1 MFTDRAATKNN
12 SRTDR
17 QRPVLVVSIFVNKYN
32 ISESVTLSSVT
43 HLNTERQPDNAWDL
57 NDPTLYLNR
66 ELTWLAFNRRVLAE
80 AESDDH
86 PLLEQLKFLSIFDS
100 NLDEFFMKRVG
111 GLKQQVGAGLN
122 ALTVDGRTP
131 QQQIEECQIQVAA
144 MLADRSYVLRELLSR
159 LPAAGI
165 TVGSYDT
172 LDEASRETMRRQY
185 RENVLPLVTPL
196 AIDEAHPFPFMSNLS
211 INILLEVK
219 AETNERPYLIRIK
232 TPTSGRTP
240 RFMQIEN
247 SDQFVPL
254 EEVIAGNLDLL
265 LPGAEVLSIGYF
277 RVTRNAIVER
287 DEERANDLLEMI
299 EAELRERRFAPVVRL
314 EVSPGLR
321 STLHDYLSRQLQ
333 LTGPEDIYVVPDLL
347 GARDLMQIVSLNRP
361 DLKHP
366 VFEPPLHPRF
376 VSTNS
381 IFEELEVNGPLLLMH
396 PYHSYDHSVTRL
408 LREAV
413 ADPRVLAIK
422 TTVYRT
428 SIDSAIVPLLVD
440 AVTNGKQVAVV
451 VELQAR
457 FDEAANIRWA
467 NRLEEAG
474 IHVSYGV
481 VGYKTHA
488 KVTLIVRQSV
498 DGVLQRFVHLGTGN
512 YHPVTARQYCDI
524 GLMTLDRGIGADA
537 TELFNLLT
545 SGSLRG
551 RKYRDLLVSPNHM
564 KQVLLDKIR
573 REIAHQQASGNGCI
587 QIKTNA
593 LEDAAITRALYE
605 ATQAG
610 VRVDL
615 IVRDTCRL
623 RPGLPGLSESAR
635 VISILG
641 RFLEHARLYYFRNGG
656 DEEYYIGSAD
666 LMTRNLEMRVE
677 SLVPIRDKKL
687 QDELREM
694 LELQLNDSCGAWE
707 MESDGTYRKRVAGK
721 DSRHSQSELLER
733 ALLRFRR
740 FEDELQSK
748 RLSKH
753 LVL

>member
-1 MFTDRAATKNN
+1 
-12 SRTDR
+12 
-17 QRPVLVVSIFVNKYN
+17 V
-32 ISESVTLSSVT
+32 SSVT
-43 HLNTERQPDNAWDL
+43 HLDPERLRKVEWNLD
-57 NDPTLYLNR
+57 DPNLYLNR

-144 MLADRSYVLRELLSR
+144 MLADRSFVLQELLGR

-165 TVGSYDT
+165 TVGSYAALDGESRDT
-172 LDEASRETMRRQY
+172 LRRQY
-185 RENVLPLVTPL
+185 REKVLPLVTPL

-219 AETNERPYLIRIK
+219 AEADERPYLIRIK
-232 TPTSGRTP
+232 APTSGRTP
-240 RFMQIEN
+240 RFMSIEN
-247 SDQFVPL
+247 RDHFVPL

-265 LPGAEVLSIGYF
+265 LPGAEILSIGYF

-287 DEERANDLLEMI
+287 NEERANDLLELI

-314 EVSPGLR
+314 EVTPGLR
-321 STLHDYLSRQLQ
+321 SNLRDYLARQLQ

-347 GARDLMQIVSLNRP
+347 GARDLMQIASLDRP
-361 DLKHP
+361 ELKYAALDP
-366 VFEPPLHPRF
+366 ALHPRLAAA
-376 VSTNS
+376 SS
-381 IFEELEVNGPLLLMH
+381 IFEELERNGPLLLMH
-396 PYHSYDHSVTRL
+396 PYQSYDHSVTRL

-413 ADPRVLAIK
+413 NDPRVLAIK

-440 AVTNGKQVAVV
+440 AVTGGKQVAVV

-481 VGYKTHA
+481 VGFKTHA
-488 KVTLIVRQSV
+488 KVTLIVRQSA
-498 DGVLQRFVHLGTGN
+498 DGTLQRFVHLGTGN
-512 YHPVTARQYCDI
+512 YHSVTARQYCDI
-524 GLMTLDRGIGADA
+524 GLMTVDPVIGTDA

-551 RKYRDLLVSPNHM
+551 RKYHELLVSPNHM
-564 KQVLLDKIR
+564 KQVFLNNIR
-573 REIAHQQASGNGCI
+573 REIAHQQSTGNGCI
-587 QIKTNA
+587 QFKTNA
-593 LEDAAITRALYE
+593 LEDATITRALYE
-605 ATQAG
+605 AARAG

-615 IVRDTCRL
+615 IVRDSCRL
-623 RPGLPGLSESAR
+623 RSGLPGLSESVR

-656 DEEYYIGSAD
+656 DEEYFIGSAD

-677 SLVPIRDKKL
+677 TLVPIRDKKL
-687 QDELREM
+687 QGELRE
-694 LELQLNDSCGAWE
+694 LLDLQLQDRCGAWE
-707 MESDGTYRKRVAGK
+707 MEPDGTYRKRSATR
-721 DSRHSQSELLER
+721 DSVHSQSLLLER
-733 ALLRFRR
+733 SLRRYQ
-740 FEDELQSK
+740 QSEVEMHNS
-748 RLSKH
+748 RESKH

>member
-1 MFTDRAATKNN
+1 M
-12 SRTDR
+12 
-17 QRPVLVVSIFVNKYN
+17 
-32 ISESVTLSSVT
+32 SSVT
-43 HLNTERQPDNAWDL
+43 PLVPEHQPQTEWNL
-57 NDPTLYLNR
+57 NDPNLYLNR

-80 AESDDH
+80 AESDDN
-86 PLLEQLKFLSIFDS
+86 PLLEQIKFLSIFDS
-100 NLDEFFMKRVG
+100 NLDEFFMKRIG
-111 GLKQQVGAGLN
+111 GLKQQVGAGLHT
-122 ALTVDGRTP
+122 LTVDGKTP

-144 MLADRSYVLRELLSR
+144 MLADRSYILRDLLAR
-159 LPAAGI
+159 LQAAGI
-165 TVGSYDT
+165 TVGSYSA
-172 LDEASRETMRRQY
+172 LDPGSREILRRQY
-185 RENVLPLVTPL
+185 RESVLPLVTPL

-219 AETNERPYLIRIK
+219 AEANQEPYLIRIK
-232 TPTSGRTP
+232 TPTSGRIP
-240 RFMQIEN
+240 RFLRLEN
-247 SDQFVPL
+247 CDHYVPL

-287 DEERANDLLEMI
+287 NEEWANDLLEMI

-321 STLHDYLSRQLQ
+321 DSLREYLAQRLQ
-333 LTGPEDIYVVPDLL
+333 LAGAEDIYVLPDLL
-347 GARDLMQIVSLNRP
+347 GARDLMQIAALDRP
-361 DLKHP
+361 ELKYP
-366 VFEPPLHPRF
+366 VFEPALHPRLA
-376 VSTNS
+376 SAPS
-381 IFEELEVNGPLLLMH
+381 IFEELETNGPLLLLH
-396 PYHSYDHSVTRL
+396 PYQSYDHSVTRL

-413 ADPRVLAIK
+413 SDPNVLAIK

-440 AVTNGKQVAVV
+440 AVTSGKQVAVV

-488 KVTLIVRQSV
+488 KVTLIVRQAE
-498 DGVLQRFVHLGTGN
+498 DGTLQRCVHLGTGN

-524 GLMTLDRGIGADA
+524 GLMTLDAGIGADA

-551 RKYRDLLVSPNHM
+551 RRYRELLVSPDHM
-564 KQVLLDKIR
+564 KQLLLQNIR
-573 REIAHQQASGNGCI
+573 REIGHQQATGNGCI
-587 QIKTNA
+587 QFKTNA

-605 ATQAG
+605 AARAG

-615 IVRDTCRL
+615 IVRDSCRL

-656 DEEYYIGSAD
+656 NEEYFIGSAD

-677 SLVPIRDKKL
+677 SLAPIRDRAL
-687 QDELREM
+687 QQELRE
-694 LELQLNDSCGAWE
+694 LLDLQLGDSCGSWE
-707 MESDGTYRKRVAGK
+707 MESDGSYRKRAAAK
-721 DSRHSQSELLER
+721 DARHSQAELLER
-733 ALLRFRR
+733 SLRRFRQI
-740 FEDELQSK
+740 EDELHS
-748 RLSKH
+748 RRVSKH
-753 LVL
+753 LAV